1 MHACERR
8 SLLTVCLIGACTV
21 NAVGAQDVDGRI
33 RAVASLSA
41 AIMQADDRGGPGLAL
56 GGGFGI
62 ERPVTHAVTTRL
74 LVTGYKATRWGNE
87 VFVPCPPPTTCSNSV
102 FPNWLLV
109 TELQGLFG
117 NREGRLKLLGGV
129 GMTIPLGGHREFLGT
144 PPNDSSKAPR
154 ATLRAGIEWRL
165 GGLSKPR
172 LQLTRSAYTKSI
184 FSLDWLDALGI
195 TVPF

>member
-1 MHACERR
+1 MRICGRR
-8 SLLTVCLIGACTV
+8 GILSAGLVAACTV
-21 NAVGAQDVDGRI
+21 NAAAQEVDSRLRG
-33 RAVASLSA
+33 VASFSA
-41 AIMQADDRGGPGLAL
+41 AILRSDDRGGTGLSL
-56 GGGFGI
+56 GGGLGI
-62 ERPVTHAVTTRL
+62 ERGVTQILSTRL
-74 LVTGYKATRWGNE
+74 VATAYRAMLWGND
-87 VFVPCPPPTTCSNSV
+87 VFVPCPPPGACSNSV

-129 GMTIPLGGHREFLGT
+129 GMTFPLGGHRAFLGT
-144 PPNDSSKAPR
+144 PPSDSSSTPR
-154 ATLRAGIEWRL
+154 ATLRAGVEWRL
-165 GGLSKPR
+165 GGRSKPR